1 MFAQI
6 DARPYLYISP
16 EDGRRLAAR
25 FVIAARSIGLA
36 RESRITGAILSNP
49 VTARV
54 LTKALGVGGYLSDD
68 EWRQVHAIAFRAAK
82 ARQAE
87 NVAAASQSVPNLGQA
102 APQPQQ
108 AQPPPSGAAPR

>member
-1 MFAQI
+1 MLAQI
-6 DARPYLYISP
+6 NAPPYISA

-36 RESRITGAILSNP
+36 RESKITGAILSNP
-49 VTARV
+49 VTARS
-54 LTKALGVGGYLSDD
+54 LAKALDIGTNLSDED
-68 EWRQVHAIAFRAAK
+68 WRAAHAQAFYASK

-87 NVAAASQSVPNLGQA
+87 NAAAASQSVPGQA